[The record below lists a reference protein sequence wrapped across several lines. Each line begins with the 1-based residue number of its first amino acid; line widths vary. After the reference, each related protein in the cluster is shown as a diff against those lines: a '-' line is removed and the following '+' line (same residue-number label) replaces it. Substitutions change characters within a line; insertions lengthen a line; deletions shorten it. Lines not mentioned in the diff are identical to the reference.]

1 MSFAVT
7 FGFKEMAKAGMEM
20 GGEFG
25 FKSFEVLHGELE
37 SFSPGRMRRSRPTL
51 ADRGQIFSEGGV
63 ELGFGWGKGHR
74 RKIERGFQGVECL
87 SRRGQRFRN
96 DGWQR

>member
-1 MSFAVT
+1 
-7 FGFKEMAKAGMEM
+7 MAKAGVEL

-37 SFSPGRMRRSRPTL
+37 SIRPGGMRRSRPTL
-51 ADRGQIFSEGGV
+51 ADHGQIFSEGGV
-63 ELGFGWGKGHR
+63 ELGFGLGKRHEM
-74 RKIERGFQGVECL
+74 KIGRGFWGVECL